1 MPKKRRHAMP
11 TFLGLSRGGG
21 SDLRLDCDG
30 FSRRCVVG
38 RRSVTPN
45 PSVCSNTILFS
56 ETGWGHAMPFE
67 AHAPDFDG
75 GGNSDTI
82 VGVGDGAGEGIETE
96 RARL

>member
-1 MPKKRRHAMP
+1 
-11 TFLGLSRGGG
+11 
-21 SDLRLDCDG
+21 
-30 FSRRCVVG
+30 
-38 RRSVTPN
+38 
-45 PSVCSNTILFS
+45 
-56 ETGWGHAMPFE
+56 MPFE